1 MQTYILNLTGTI
13 QGVGFRPF
21 VYKIAT
27 KYFLKGYVLNNNQ
40 GVKILIQGNQE
51 SIQNFLKELK
61 NPPSAAKITSITQK
75 KIPNKKI
82 FSNFEIQKSQT
93 HSIKTA
99 TIPAD
104 LALCQECINELFNPK
119 DRRFLYPFISCT
131 NCGGRYSLIHSLPY
145 DRQNTAMANFKMCKI
160 CQQEYTNSNS
170 RRFHSEIN
178 CCPNCG
184 PQVFFTTHLNYNDK
198 PLLDS
203 QIIPFLKTTPNPIKN
218 AIAALKNGKIL
229 ALKGIGGYALICDAT
244 NQESIQILR
253 DRKNRPKK
261 PFAIMCKDLKM
272 AMSFASLNKK
282 EKDLL
287 TSQIA
292 PIVLSYAKTKTKL
305 PLHLIAPNL
314 ATLGIILPY
323 APLHY
328 LIFNE
333 IEFPLIFTSANISGE
348 PIIKDFY
355 TITQKLQG
363 ICDGVLLYNR
373 DIFNPIDDSLIRI
386 LNKKTQIL
394 RRARGYLSDIP
405 FSTPHTQ
412 KNFIALGAQQKS
424 TFCLKFHNKL
434 LLSPH
439 LGDLN
444 NLESFLNFKQNL
456 NLFTQQYQAKIDTFC
471 ADLHPNYAYK
481 ELLPSKNT
489 HFIQHHFAHL
499 LSNIAENRISSE
511 VLGVIF
517 DGTGYGLDGNIWG
530 GEFLFYNPKKP
541 LTFQRIASFA
551 PFYLLGGEVAIK
563 DIRRLGIEAL
573 FVAFKEHYKTLK
585 LPLLESLK
593 KDYGKDILTF
603 FYKQHQ
609 NTQNYTC
616 NSVGRIFDM
625 VASLCNLTQ
634 KTSYEGE
641 GGMLLESLAYKAQKN
656 KIQAISYSFA
666 IKKNIILWDTMM
678 QEIYYDL
685 QNHIPIENIALN
697 FHFTLANII
706 KHIAN
711 QYETIA
717 LSGGCFQNA
726 VLTQLTLQ
734 ILKNK
739 KVFLNQEIPCND
751 GGISFGQAYYMQ
763 LKTSKESC

>member
-1 MQTYILNLTGTI
+1 MLEGI
-13 QGVGFRPF
+13 
-21 VYKIAT
+21 
-27 KYFLKGYVLNNNQ
+27 
-40 GVKILIQGNQE
+40 
-51 SIQNFLKELK
+51 
-61 NPPSAAKITSITQK
+61 
-75 KIPNKKI
+75 
-82 FSNFEIQKSQT
+82 
-93 HSIKTA
+93 
-99 TIPAD
+99 
-104 LALCQECINELFNPK
+104 
-119 DRRFLYPFISCT
+119 
-131 NCGGRYSLIHSLPY
+131 SLIFHSL
-145 DRQNTAMANFKMCKI
+145 
-160 CQQEYTNSNS
+160 
-170 RRFHSEIN
+170 H
-178 CCPNCG
+178 
-184 PQVFFTTHLNYNDK
+184 
-198 PLLDS
+198 
-203 QIIPFLKTTPNPIKN
+203 PIHK
-218 AIAALKNGKIL
+218 
-229 ALKGIGGYALICDAT
+229 
-244 NQESIQILR
+244 
-253 DRKNRPKK
+253 
-261 PFAIMCKDLKM
+261 
-272 AMSFASLNKK
+272 
-282 EKDLL
+282 
-287 TSQIA
+287 
-292 PIVLSYAKTKTKL
+292 
-305 PLHLIAPNL
+305 
-314 ATLGIILPY
+314 
-323 APLHY
+323 
-328 LIFNE
+328 
-333 IEFPLIFTSANISGE
+333 
-348 PIIKDFY
+348 
-355 TITQKLQG
+355 
-363 ICDGVLLYNR
+363 
-373 DIFNPIDDSLIRI
+373 
-386 LNKKTQIL
+386 
-394 RRARGYLSDIP
+394 
-405 FSTPHTQ
+405 

-666 IKKNIILWDTMM
+666 IKKNIILWDTMI